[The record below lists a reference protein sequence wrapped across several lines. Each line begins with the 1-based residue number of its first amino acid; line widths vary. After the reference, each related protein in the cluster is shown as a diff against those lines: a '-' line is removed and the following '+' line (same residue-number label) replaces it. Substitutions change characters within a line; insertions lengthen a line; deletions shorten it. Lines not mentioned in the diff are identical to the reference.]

1 MAMATA
7 TREGTVE
14 EFLIEACQPLSG
26 TIRPAGNKNAALPI
40 LAACLLT
47 GEPVI
52 LENVPH
58 IRDVEEMIELIA
70 ALGVDVEWTTRNSVR
85 VWAAEVTGTRLDPE
99 LCTRIRASILLA
111 GPLLA
116 RFGAV
121 DVPPPGGDVIARRRV
136 DTHLMAFAALG
147 ADVEADREYRLR
159 APRGLEGAEIHLDE
173 ATVTGTET
181 AVMAAALPRGTTV
194 IMNAACEPH
203 VQDLCRLLCMMGAHI
218 EGIGSEVPVVEGGAG
233 LPGGGPPG
241 GPHPP

>member
-14 EFLIEACQPLSG
+14 AFLIEGCQPLSG

-70 ALGVDVEWTTRNSVR
+70 ALGVDVEWQGPNTVR
-85 VWAAEVTGTRLDPE
+85 VWAAEVDGTKLDPE

-116 RFGAV
+116 RSAG
-121 DVPPPGGDVIARRRV
+121 RRR
-136 DTHLMAFAALG
+136 AASG
-147 ADVEADREYRLR
+147 RRRDR
-159 APRGLEGAEIHLDE
+159 P
-173 ATVTGTET
+173 ATASTPT
-181 AVMAAALPRGTTV
+181 
-194 IMNAACEPH
+194 
-203 VQDLCRLLCMMGAHI
+203 
-218 EGIGSEVPVVEGGAG
+218 
-233 LPGGGPPG
+233 
-241 GPHPP
+241 